1 MEERIV
7 ITNYTKQ
14 APNTE
19 SRLLKIKILY
29 VIPVTFIF
37 LTDSINTFLYI
48 YKIIIFTQSIKDYVV
63 EYIVFN
69 IKIHPCNNY
78 LQDITYKKR

>member
-1 MEERIV
+1 MGFFFTV
-7 ITNYTKQ
+7 IIHQRQQKTDCFKTK
-14 APNTE
+14 PP
-19 SRLLKIKILY
+19 Y
-29 VIPVTFIF
+29 VISVTFIF

-48 YKIIIFTQSIKDYVV
+48 YKIIIFAQSIKDYVV

-69 IKIHPCNNY
+69 IKIHPRNNY